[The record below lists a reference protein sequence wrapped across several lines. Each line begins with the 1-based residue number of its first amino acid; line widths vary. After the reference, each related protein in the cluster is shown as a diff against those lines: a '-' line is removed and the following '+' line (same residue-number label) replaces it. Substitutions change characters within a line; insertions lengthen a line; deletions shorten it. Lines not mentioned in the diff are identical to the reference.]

1 MLGTTK
7 LSGVRAAGG
16 ILDRI
21 VEAKAK
27 RLEETK
33 RRAPIERL
41 ATFANG
47 LASSR
52 QPNSFTQALSRS
64 NTINIIAEIKHRSP
78 SKGIICQDFDPV
90 RIAES
95 YANAGAAALSILT
108 EEDFFGG
115 SLDRL
120 KAIRKVVTL
129 PLLRKDFI
137 FDEYQIYE
145 SVLAG
150 ANAVLLIVAILED
163 DLLASLINLARKLG
177 LDALVEV
184 HTVEEMKRAN
194 RAGASL
200 IGINNRDLTNFNVD
214 LNTSVELG
222 RLTRDGAILVS
233 ESGINS
239 GADLRNL
246 KQAGFNSFLVGE
258 HLMRATEPGAMLKQ
272 LVEEA
277 GGSEFNL

>member
-21 VEAKAK
+21 VQAKTK

-41 ATFANG
+41 DKSATEPA
-47 LASSR
+47 ATC

-64 NTINIIAEIKHRSP
+64 DTINIIAEIKQRSP
-78 SKGIICQDFDPV
+78 SKGIICRDFDPV

-115 SLDRL
+115 SLDHL
-120 KAIRKVVTL
+120 KAIREGVSL

-163 DLLASLINLARKLG
+163 DLLASLINLTRKLG
-177 LDALVEV
+177 LAALVEV
-184 HTVEEMKRAN
+184 HSVEEMKRAN

-200 IGINNRDLTNFNVD
+200 IGINNRDLTNFSVD
-214 LNTSVELG
+214 LNTSVELA
-222 RLTRDGAILVS
+222 RLAPDRAILVS
-233 ESGINS
+233 ESGINT
-239 GADLRNL
+239 GADIRHLRS
-246 KQAGFNSFLVGE
+246 AAFNSFLVGE
-258 HLMRATEPGAMLKQ
+258 HLMRATEPGAALRR
-272 LVEEA
+272 LIEEA
-277 GGSEFNL
+277 EA

>member
-21 VEAKAK
+21 VQAKAK

-33 RRAPIERL
+33 RRAAIERL
-41 ATFANG
+41 ATSANG

-52 QPNSFTQALSRS
+52 LPNSFTQALSRS
-64 NTINIIAEIKHRSP
+64 NRINIIAEIKQRSP
-78 SKGIICQDFDPV
+78 SKGIICKDFDPV

-115 SLDRL
+115 SLDHL
-120 KAIRKVVTL
+120 KAIREVVTL

-163 DLLASLINLARKLG
+163 DLMASLINLTRKLG
-177 LDALVEV
+177 LAALVEV
-184 HTVEEMKRAN
+184 HSVEEMKRAN

-200 IGINNRDLTNFNVD
+200 IGINNRDLTNFSVD
-214 LNTSVELG
+214 INTSVELA
-222 RLTRDGAILVS
+222 RLAPDRAIMVS
-233 ESGINS
+233 ESGINT
-239 GADLRNL
+239 GADIRNL
-246 KQAGFNSFLVGE
+246 KPAGFNSFLVGE
-258 HLMRATEPGAMLKQ
+258 HLMRATEPGEALKQ
-272 LVEEA
+272 LTEEA
-277 GGSEFNL
+277 EL